1 MKKTHTVNISGIIF
15 HIDEDAYEKLNAY
28 LSRVKRHFEGSEG
41 KDEIISD
48 IESRIAEIFKE
59 RTSDRKEVVTIE
71 DVDEAIK
78 VMGEPKQFDDE
89 EKSHETSE
97 ETETGSFYDGTR
109 PKRLYR
115 DPDHRVLGGVCA
127 GIGAY
132 FNIDPVWIRILFI
145 ILLFTGFGIL
155 LYILLWVVIPMA
167 KTTAEKLEMKGEK
180 VNISNIEKSINEEID
195 HLKSKINDLRKE
207 AKQTFGKKKS
217 NDEIDRL
224 GNFFEQ
230 LIKLTLRVI
239 IVFVGFVLVIVGLAL
254 LTAFLVM
261 LFADGSYYFPPHIGL
276 TSFSII
282 EFLQIFTQT
291 ATDSWILL
299 LSVLLLVGIP
309 VLGIIFGGFK
319 MLFGIKG
326 RNRAVS
332 GFMSFL
338 WISSFIAI
346 IVIGVRTWNN
356 FSYKDEAT
364 ETKSIMPGSS
374 RTYYVQLNE
383 NRQSLHHHDKIHFDD
398 VQIVMKDHKVL
409 AANLQPGLELY
420 TSNSDSIKVEII
432 KKVRYG
438 DRIDKNKRLN
448 AINYSYKI
456 TDSLLILDRFFS
468 INELQNWGFQEMEIN
483 LYIPKGLKVVYDKEL
498 DKISPDNDIKMD

>member
-28 LSRVKRHFEGSEG
+28 LGRVKRHFEGSEG
-41 KDEIISD
+41 KDEIIND
-48 IESRIAEIFKE
+48 IESRIAEMFKE

-71 DVDEAIK
+71 DVNEVVK

-89 EKSHETSE
+89 EKDRETSE
-97 ETETGSFYDGTR
+97 EKGAGSFYESTR

-132 FNIDPVWIRILFI
+132 FNIDPVWIRVLFI

-155 LYILLWVVIPMA
+155 FYLLLWIVIPVA
-167 KTTAEKLEMKGEK
+167 KTTAEKLEMKGER

-230 LIKLTLRVI
+230 LIKLTLRIVI
-239 IVFVGFVLVIVGLAL
+239 VLVGFVLVIIGLGL

-261 LFADGSYYFPPHIGL
+261 LFANGSYQLPLHIGF

-282 EFLQIFTQT
+282 EFLHIFTPT
-291 ATDSWILL
+291 PTDSLILL
-299 LSVLLLVGIP
+299 LSIALLVGIP
-309 VLGIIFGGFK
+309 VLGIVYGGFK

-332 GFMSFL
+332 GIMSFL

-346 IVIGVRTWNN
+346 IVIGVRIWNN
-356 FSYKDEAT
+356 FAYKDAVT
-364 ETKSIMPGSS
+364 ETKSIMPDAS

-383 NRQSLHHHDKIHFDD
+383 NKQNLYHHDKMVFDK
-398 VQIVMKDHKVL
+398 VQIIMKDDKVL
-409 AANLQPGLELY
+409 ATNLQPGLKLY
-420 TSNSDSIKVEII
+420 PSGSDSIKLEII

-438 DRIDKNKRLN
+438 SKMAKNKRLD
-448 AINYSYKI
+448 AINYSYEF
-456 TDSLLILDRFFS
+456 TDSLLLFDRFFS
-468 INELQNWGFQEMEIN
+468 INESQNWGFQEMEIK
-483 LYIPKGLKVVYDKEL
+483 LYTPKGLNIVYDKEL
-498 DKISPDNDIKMD
+498 DKISPYNDIRID